1 MKKLTLFFFMLF
13 SVITNAQPTDD
24 GPPPP
29 PPPAS
34 INDYLL
40 PMIMIGV
47 VIATLFYLKFKKTV
61 AQK

>member
-13 SVITNAQPTDD
+13 SVITYAQTDD

-29 PPPAS
+29 PPTAS

-40 PMIMIGV
+40 PMVMVGV
-47 VIATLFYLKFKKTV
+47 VIATFFYVKFNKLT

>member
-13 SVITNAQPTDD
+13 SVITYAQTDD

-40 PMIMIGV
+40 PMIMVGV
-47 VIATLFYLKFKKTV
+47 AIATLFYLKFKKTV
-61 AQK
+61 EQK